1 MTYSSRI
8 EGGWTC
14 DGGVGVVFGHIVVVV
29 QAVIRYR
36 LETVTRTVAHGGRG
50 NFI

>member
-29 QAVIRYR
+29 QAVI
-36 LETVTRTVAHGGRG
+36 HKDRG
-50 NFI
+50 AWWPWELYLA